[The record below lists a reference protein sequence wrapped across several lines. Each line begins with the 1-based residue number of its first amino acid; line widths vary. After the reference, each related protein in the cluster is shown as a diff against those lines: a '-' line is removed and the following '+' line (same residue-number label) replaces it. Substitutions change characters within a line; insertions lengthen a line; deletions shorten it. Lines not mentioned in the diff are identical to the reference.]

1 MLYVAATDFHLSS
14 MTEGLRE
21 LSSENR
27 VQVADDLIKRHEQI
41 MKMWRGLRNEAI
53 RELCAEV
60 LSNGKPRGP
69 AETARL
75 LGMKL
80 PTVKAINRRD

>member
-1 MLYVAATDFHLSS
+1 MEISS
-14 MTEGLRE
+14 SLCQYIRLIED
-21 LSSENR
+21 SEHPAHR
-27 VQVADDLIKRHEQI
+27 ITLAGYLIEACE
-41 MKMWRGLRNEAI
+41 EAI
-53 RELCAEV
+53 ESARSVRNSAVRELCAEV